1 MRHNLT
7 WKLLHTKETINNNKR
22 QATEWKNVFTN
33 DMAGKGLITK
43 MHKQLKQQKYQ
54 ENKQPDST
62 KWAEDLKRHFSRED
76 STEG

>member
-1 MRHNLT
+1 
-7 WKLLHTKETINNNKR
+7 
-22 QATEWKNVFTN
+22 
-33 DMAGKGLITK
+33 MAGKGLITK

-62 KWAEDLKRHFSRED
+62 KGAEDLKRHFSRED